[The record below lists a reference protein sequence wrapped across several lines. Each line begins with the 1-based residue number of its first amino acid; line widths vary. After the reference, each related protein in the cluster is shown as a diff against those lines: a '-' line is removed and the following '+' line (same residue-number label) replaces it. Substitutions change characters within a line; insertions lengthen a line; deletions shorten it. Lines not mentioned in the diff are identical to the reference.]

1 MLIPFFVTKYVYSKL
16 LINAGSNFFIWHW
29 GLRISETALMQA
41 MEPAK
46 KKEVME
52 DLDAFQNGKD
62 YHARIGK
69 AWKRDYLLYGPPGT
83 GKSTM
88 VAAMVNY
95 LHYDVYDLELTSVHT
110 NTDLCKLFI
119 GTINKSIIIE
129 DIDCSL
135 DLTGKRKKKKKTD
148 STDTSNNKDGPL
160 GPPSPKEDKS
170 DSKVTLSGM
179 LNFIDDLWSGSGV
192 ERIIVYVHHQPHR
205 QAGPGSDPVEPD
217 GQAHRAT
224 AL

>member
-1 MLIPFFVTKYVYSKL
+1 
-16 LINAGSNFFIWHW
+16 
-29 GLRISETALMQA
+29 MQA

-52 DLDAFQNGKD
+52 DLDAFRNGKD
-62 YHARIGK
+62 YHASIGK

-135 DLTGKRKKKKKTD
+135 DLTGKRKRKKKTD

-192 ERIIVYVHHQPHR
+192 ERIILYVHHQPH
-205 QAGPGSDPVEPD
+205 
-217 GQAHRAT
+217 
-224 AL
+224 